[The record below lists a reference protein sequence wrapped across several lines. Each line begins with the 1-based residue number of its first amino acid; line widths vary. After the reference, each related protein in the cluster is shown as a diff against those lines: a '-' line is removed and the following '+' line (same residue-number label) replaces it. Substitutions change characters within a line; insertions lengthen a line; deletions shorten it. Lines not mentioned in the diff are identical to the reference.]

1 MFRRATPPI
10 TPVKIPMKLN
20 GLLIMAIGG
29 LLAVGC
35 NDDAE
40 TPDGADDGADAG
52 GDTLYPMHKCGD
64 ADITSAHCIQIPAGD
79 QTALLNATNTLE
91 PDTTLVLAQGTYMMT
106 NEVNIQNVANIHLIG
121 QGKDQTI
128 LNWKGTT
135 AQVNGIAAL
144 NTNGFLIQDFAVA
157 NSIKDGIRVEASDGV
172 TFRRIKATW
181 DTPAQTSNGAYGIY
195 PVKSSR
201 VLVEDSFAEHA
212 SDAGLYVGQCQ
223 NVIVRNNEVTG
234 NVAGLEIENTQYADV
249 YGNNVYGNTGGLVIF
264 DLPGNP
270 IVGRDVRVHDNHVHD
285 NNGVNFAPKGGTVA
299 SVPVGTGTFAMA
311 SRRVEITNNKY
322 ENNNTG
328 DIAIVSGLVIQ
339 GDPSKWNLT
348 PGAIN
353 GSYEDLS
360 LLPGFHAD
368 GTPDTTKLS
377 NFRSENIVIS
387 GNTHSGS
394 GTKPDL
400 DNPLQVGLLLTLLYG
415 NQPVSNV
422 IYDTIG
428 ETDLTTNDNNI
439 CAGGQPEN
447 SSFGSLDFAAQDEKG
462 PGQPVKIFA
471 TRPFDS
477 ATPPVAGAQFD
488 CVTPPSIMAS
498 PVVVWNGM

>member
-1 MFRRATPPI
+1 
-10 TPVKIPMKLN
+10 MKLN
-20 GLLIMAIGG
+20 GLLIMAMSG
-29 LLAVGC
+29 LLTVAC
-35 NDDAE
+35 SNDDE
-40 TPDGADDGADAG
+40 TPDGADAGADAG
-52 GDTLYPMHKCGD
+52 GGDPNYPMHKCGD
-64 ADITSAHCIQIPAGD
+64 ADIKSAHCTEIPAGD
-79 QTALLNATNTLE
+79 ATALLNATNTLE
-91 PDTTLVLAQGTYMMT
+91 ADTTIVLAQGTYMMT
-106 NEVNIQNVANIHLIG
+106 NEVNIQNLAHIHLLG

-144 NTNGFLIQDFAVA
+144 NTNDFLIQDFTVA

-181 DTPAQTSNGAYGIY
+181 DTAARTANGAYGIY
-195 PVKSSR
+195 PVKSAH
-201 VLVEDSFAEHA
+201 VLVEDSFAERA

-234 NVAGLEIENTQYADV
+234 NVAGLEIENTEYADV

-270 IVGRDVRVHDNHVHD
+270 IIGRDIKVHDNHVHD
-285 NNGVNFAPKGGTVA
+285 NNGVNFAAPGGTVN

-311 SRRVEITNNKY
+311 SRRVEISNNKY

-339 GDPSKWNLT
+339 SDQSKWNLT
-348 PGAIN
+348 PGMIN
-353 GSYEDLS
+353 GNYTDLN
-360 LLPGFHAD
+360 LLPGFNAD
-368 GTPDTTKLS
+368 GSPDTTKLS
-377 NFRSENIVIS
+377 NFRSEQIQIS

-394 GTKPDL
+394 GTNPDL
-400 DNPLQVGLLLTLLYG
+400 NNPLQVGLLLKLLYG
-415 NQPVSNV
+415 SDPVSNV

-447 SSFGSLDFAAQDEKG
+447 SSFASLNFAEQDEKG
-462 PGQPVKIFA
+462 PGQPVKIFPA
-471 TRPFDS
+471 HPFDS
-477 ATPPVAGAQFD
+477 ATPPVVGGQFD
-488 CVTPPSIMAS
+488 CVTPPSLAAN
-498 PVVVWNGM
+498 PVVLWNGM